1 MEEKKQA
8 KENLHI
14 AASIAGVAITNSCTG
29 IVHSYDHPGPAFS
42 ISHGN
47 ICGLMLP
54 YLLKYVGPHSS
65 YSKIAR
71 RLGNK
76 GTDSELLLALQN
88 YLFDCGSDLST
99 PHGVYPYKVDESLIK
114 WIEERIDT
122 YADIPPALER
132 FILPGGDEIASMVHV
147 ARTIARRAERHIV
160 ATMWTNEINNQAL
173 IFVNRLSDYFFALAR
188 VINYRKHCEDIPY
201 ERGAKVFHN
210 ITKADVERWAKKNN
224 N

>member
-1 MEEKKQA
+1 MDPEDE
-8 KENLHI
+8 L
-14 AASIAGVAITNSCTG
+14 GDV
-29 IVHSYDHPGPAFS
+29 
-42 ISHGN
+42 ISV
-47 ICGLMLP
+47 
-54 YLLKYVGPHSS
+54 K
-65 YSKIAR
+65 
-71 RLGNK
+71 
-76 GTDSELLLALQN
+76 N

-160 ATMWTNEINNQAL
+160 ATMWTNEINNQVL
-173 IFVNRLSDYFFALAR
+173 IFVNRLSDYFFILAR
-188 VINYRKHCEDIPY
+188 QYRKHCEDIPY
-201 ERGAKVFHN
+201 ERSKSVCN

>member
-1 MEEKKQA
+1 MQLYTKTGDKGLTKLVGGQSVA
-8 KENLHI
+8 KDSDRVNAYGTIDELTTWV
-14 AASIAGVAITNSCTG
+14 GYT
-29 IVHSYDHPGPAFS
+29 
-42 ISHGN
+42 ISK
-47 ICGLMLP
+47 MDP
-54 YLLKYVGPHSS
+54 E
-65 YSKIAR
+65 
-71 RLGNK
+71 
-76 GTDSELLLALQN
+76 DELRDELYQLQN

-160 ATMWTNEINNQAL
+160 ATMWTNEINNQVL